1 MLFFCIVENVNGV
14 STNISDR
21 MPLNTFKLIV
31 FTFLKMLRKTVP
43 RTTEIFYGRSLS
55 VRISVLWWI
64 MLRSDGG
71 LYWHGDISDHYSD
84 TPGHPRRSRG
94 WITGKLFEYLEWLCT
109 QARIIFLPV
118 SRLYLWFV
126 ICWLLLLSSS
136 PAVLRVVLRPTF
148 SVLAS
153 PPALPCHVSLA
164 LVQVSLSRS
173 RDMLTHHY
181 HHHHSL
187 ADKAHS
193 TGLILAGIAEG
204 SNFAG
209 LTKKVSYERDDRAW
223 DSQTIRTISYH
234 LSWRPPP
241 TLTLT
246 HLILDHS
253 QRSAQFIFYSSSKQA
268 ASVRIMLSA

>member
-1 MLFFCIVENVNGV
+1 MAGCI
-14 STNISDR
+14 D
-21 MPLNTFKLIV
+21 
-31 FTFLKMLRKTVP
+31 
-43 RTTEIFYGRSLS
+43 TEIYQTIIATHRVTRVAVEAELLANYLNIWSDCAHRLGSSSFLCPVSIYGSLS
-55 VRISVLWWI
+55 ADCCSSRHRPQCSVLSSVRPSQSSHRPR
-64 MLRSDGG
+64 LSLVTSHSPGSRC
-71 LYWHGDISDHYSD
+71 HC
-84 TPGHPRRSRG
+84 PGHVTCWPIII
-94 WITGKLFEYLEWLCT
+94 ITTIHW
-109 QARIIFLPV
+109 RI
-118 SRLYLWFV
+118 R
-126 ICWLLLLSSS
+126 
-136 PAVLRVVLRPTF
+136 
-148 SVLAS
+148 
-153 PPALPCHVSLA
+153 
-164 LVQVSLSRS
+164 
-173 RDMLTHHY
+173 
-181 HHHHSL
+181 
-187 ADKAHS
+187 HS